1 MEGRNKKAGP
11 LNEATLRKVIR
22 EEVSHL
28 ATKDEVGTLA
38 KSLDELAMSTER
50 GFEDTV
56 TKVEFKDGIEE
67 LKSGITK
74 IKQKQF
80 DNNTTVLAYERKV
93 MSLDK
98 RVETLETNA
107 R

>member
-1 MEGRNKKAGP
+1 MEGRNKKAVS

-28 ATKDEVGTLA
+28 ATQKGLDEV
-38 KSLDELAMSTER
+38 AMSTAR

-98 RVETLETNA
+98 RVEILEGVA